1 METQLAFKDSVI
13 TEKQK
18 SIVTYLTTNNPDILE
33 YYSKTELEEFINEKI
48 KTYYSEYERN
58 ILLGFQSV
66 EAEEL
71 AGNKLYDFN
80 TSYSRLSE
88 ILVENYTFSID
99 VFDSEVKEKM
109 LYFSKEYRTLIDEEK
124 NISSLIEAFFL
135 K

>member
-1 METQLAFKDSVI
+1 METQLSFKDSVI

-18 SIVTYLTTNNPDILE
+18 AIVTYLTTNNPDILA

-71 AGNKLYDFN
+71 AGKRMYDFN

-88 ILVENYTFSID
+88 ILVENYAFSID
-99 VFDSEVKEKM
+99 VFDLEVKEKM

-124 NISSLIEAFFL
+124 NISSLIESFFL
-135 K
+135 E